1 MFDSRGKA
9 DPSSIIH
16 PRSAPIKPDPDAS
29 AGPKTFGTTLY
40 SMFQGDE
47 ASKQKKQL
55 QQKAYFQELT
65 RQINE
70 KKDPKAVEVTQSA
83 SFGDKQLATSN
94 NFSNDLA
101 KFNFN
106 EEEKKYARWQKKYEI
121 ENHSGINVNTSQ
133 VFGGVLQRD
142 EAQLLKQKKEE
153 QQREM
158 QLYLMKQ
165 IEEKNRKRKE
175 ENAYRL
181 KSEMQELA
189 FVDKETENKEIVKS
203 SLTSFKPEEF
213 SSPKKEENVFFP
225 VATESPNNKSLKVE
239 ENIDLKNL
247 TDAVQKLIE
256 EKEELRQ
263 KLSEQE
269 KKIKDFQVKPALK
282 QERDSKTDLDKETK
296 KRPPKPRVAS
306 AQEVKLKNQHDQE
319 RAKLAVIEEKIENA
333 RKKKMEQ
340 AKIKNNTKPRRI
352 SEAQARVDSRENL
365 NNKPSRIKTA
375 VFPVQK
381 QMTLLADSP
390 RVPVKPQHFEEMQKE
405 IEIERDNLDTAGK
418 SKFIY
423 PDSDGNFVFQ
433 DEIDKFVTNYE
444 KRESPLVSYKSP
456 YRNSPVIESESR
468 FNFTTNSLCARRD
481 IKPLV
486 ANKAGFPSDIF
497 RLP

>member
-1 MFDSRGKA
+1 MFDSRSKNE
-9 DPSSIIH
+9 PNSIIH

-29 AGPKTFGTTLY
+29 AGPKGFGTTLY

-70 KKDPKAVEVTQSA
+70 KKDPRPVEVTQSMN
-83 SFGDKQLATSN
+83 FGEKHQTTSS
-94 NFSNDLA
+94 NFANDMGR
-101 KFNFN
+101 FNIN

-158 QLYLMKQ
+158 QHFLMRQ
-165 IEEKNRKRKE
+165 IEEKNRKRLEDQAYRRKTEIEELAKIERE
-175 ENAYRL
+175 ENVEKTVGL
-181 KSEMQELA
+181 S
-189 FVDKETENKEIVKS
+189 TEN
-203 SLTSFKPEEF
+203 F

-225 VATESPNNKSLKVE
+225 VVTESPNNKTGPVVVKEE
-239 ENIDLKNL
+239 ENNELRTL
-247 TDAVQKLIE
+247 SEAVQKLMK
-256 EKEELRQ
+256 EKDEL
-263 KLSEQE
+263 KVKISEQE
-269 KKIKDFQVKPALK
+269 KQIKDLHVKQPLRP
-282 QERDSKTDLDKETK
+282 ERDSKSDLDKEHK
-296 KRPPKPRVAS
+296 KKPPKPRVAS
-306 AQEVKLKNQHDQE
+306 AQEVKLKAQHDHE

-333 RKKKMEQ
+333 RKKRMEQ
-340 AKIKNNTKPRRI
+340 AKLKNNTKPRRI
-352 SEAQARVDSRENL
+352 SEARVESRETL
-365 NNKPSRIKTA
+365 TSKPSRIKTA

-381 QMTLLADSP
+381 QMTLLSDSP
-390 RVPVKPQHFEEMQKE
+390 RVPVKPHHFEEVQKE
-405 IEIERDNLDTAGK
+405 VDQERDNLDTAGK

-423 PDSDGNFVFQ
+423 PDSEGNFFFE

-444 KRESPLVSYKSP
+444 KRESPLVSFKSP

-468 FNFTTNSLCARRD
+468 FNFTTNSLCPRRD
-481 IKPLV
+481 MKPLV